1 MQEYIKKAGILIEAM
16 PYISKF
22 HGKTV
27 VIKYGGSAMTDEK
40 IKHSV
45 IGDIAF
51 MKMVGINPVI
61 IHGGGPE
68 INKALEL
75 EQIEPKFF
83 NGLRVTDEK
92 TMQVVESVLSGKINK
107 SIVAEFQK
115 HKTKAVGISGK
126 DGMLIEAE
134 KKMPNGIDIGFV
146 GDIKKINTE
155 VLDTLIK
162 SDFVPVISPVGADEQ
177 ANTYN
182 INADYAAVEIA
193 IALKATKL
201 VFLTD
206 IEGVR
211 MNADD
216 PDSLISKLTPVEIE
230 KMIDNGIISGGMI
243 PKVECCSKAIKSG
256 VDSVHIIN
264 GKIEHSILLE
274 IYTKDGI
281 GTVIQ
286 EAEDEQIA
294 LIN

>member
-16 PYISKF
+16 PYISTF

-211 MNADD
+211 MNADN
-216 PDSLISKLTPVEIE
+216 PDSLISRLTPLEIE
-230 KMIDNGIISGGMI
+230 NMINNGTITGGMI

-256 VDSVHIIN
+256 VNSVHIIN

-281 GTVIQ
+281 GTVIE
-286 EAEDEQIA
+286 EAEDEQVA
-294 LIN
+294 LVH